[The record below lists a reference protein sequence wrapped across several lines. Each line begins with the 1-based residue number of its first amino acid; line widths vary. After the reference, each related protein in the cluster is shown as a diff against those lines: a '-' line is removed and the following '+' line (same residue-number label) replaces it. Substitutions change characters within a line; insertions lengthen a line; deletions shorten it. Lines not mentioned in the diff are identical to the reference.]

1 VCQTFNPYAMNTQ
14 ITNAMEHKQEQNT
27 LVKPRMPDAIKDEEC
42 NMCKMRNKYSA
53 RKITFAL
60 RIHLPETDT
69 PRRKKIRR
77 LSFM

>member
-1 VCQTFNPYAMNTQ
+1 
-14 ITNAMEHKQEQNT
+14 
-27 LVKPRMPDAIKDEEC
+27 MPDAIKDEEC

-53 RKITFAL
+53 RKNTFAL
-60 RIHLPETDT
+60 IIHLPETDT